1 MIKIGDVVS
10 LIDMNQLDILEQL
23 QCEKDFKMTVQ
34 KVSYVNGKAECAWFT
49 DYFLLCEKN
58 FDIKYLKIN

>member
-23 QCEKDFKMTVQ
+23 QCEKDFKMTNHAH
-34 KVSYVNGKAECAWFT
+34 SALPFT
-49 DYFLLCEKN
+49 CET
-58 FDIKYLKIN
+58 F